1 MSTGPALRDSGVAD
15 VLAADCSVTWKPI
28 PGWEEFYEVSDDG
41 RVRSSSDYVSIG
53 NGGAR
58 RVFKAGPVAT
68 CVAPNGYIN
77 VLLQR
82 AGRSRSAGVHR
93 LMAEAFYG
101 PAPGRWHHA
110 RHLDG
115 DRTNNVLANIAWG
128 SPRDNAMDTI
138 RHGRHPKAAMTHCK
152 RGHEFTAENTRV
164 SARGHRT
171 CLTCETARSKARWAR
186 EKAARQLATAT

>member
-1 MSTGPALRDSGVAD
+1 MSGAQLRDAGVAD
-15 VLAADCSVTWKPI
+15 VLAADRSVTWKPI
-28 PGWEEFYEVSDDG
+28 PEWEEFYEVSDDG

-101 PAPGRWHHA
+101 PPPGPWHHA

-115 DRTNNVLANIAWG
+115 DRTNNVLSNIAWG
-128 SPRDNAMDTI
+128 SPHDNAMDTI
-138 RHGRHPKAAMTHCK
+138 RHGRNPRVELTHCK
-152 RGHEFTAENTRV
+152 RGHEFTPENTRLNN
-164 SARGHRT
+164 RGHRT
-171 CLTCETARSKARWAR
+171 CRACDAARSRARWAQ
-186 EKAARQLATAT
+186 EKAKRQAAAP